1 MNARAAKRKW
11 RLSLIELAII
21 AVSMVF
27 TALPLLAGFV
37 IIRDIGLGVAS
48 LGWKPVEARVIT
60 EVPQERG
67 SDLRFTYEYEAGGR
81 KFRGWRIS
89 YRDSGD
95 DADRVRNLKV
105 GDTITA
111 FHDQDRPAR
120 AVLSPGTN
128 VWAFF
133 WLAFAAL
140 FALITSSF
148 GVGIVIA
155 AYGSLRALDASLMF
169 LFRSMMVLFTLIPV
183 AFVVVLSGEIYRGIA
198 SGAWPAAQGTVIAND
213 LLEQERRRSTTSA
226 RRDEAPAYSNRIR
239 YAYEVAGRRYHGER
253 IGFTSS
259 FPTRK
264 AVVQRHEDLA
274 VGGPVTVYYNPA
286 DPADAVLEPGTGAYP
301 FIYLAI
307 SAVAACLFGF
317 MLYRICTHRR
327 TRGARAGRDSPPA

>member
-1 MNARAAKRKW
+1 MAARSRRKIW
-11 RLSLIELAII
+11 RLSLIELVII
-21 AVSMVF
+21 VVSVAF

-48 LGWKPVEARVIT
+48 LSWKPVEARVIVEAPEAPIT
-60 EVPQERG
+60 TPQ
-67 SDLRFTYEYEAGGR
+67 FTYEYEVGGR

-95 DADRVRNLKV
+95 DADRVRNLRV

-140 FALITSSF
+140 FGLVTSSL
-148 GVGIVIA
+148 GIGIVVA
-155 AYGSLRALDASLMF
+155 AYGSSRALDAAIMF
-169 LFRSMMVLFTLIPV
+169 LMRSMLALFTLIPA
-183 AFVVVLSGEIYRGIA
+183 AFVVVLSGEIHRGIA
-198 SGAWPAAQGTVIAND
+198 SGSWPSVQGTILAND
-213 LLEQERRRSTTSA
+213 LLEKERPRSSSDGKQ
-226 RRDEAPAYSNRIR
+226 DENPALSNRIR
-239 YAYEVAGRRYHGER
+239 YAYEVDGRRYRGER

-259 FPTRK
+259 FPTRE
-264 AVVQRHEDLA
+264 AALERHRDLP

-286 DPADAVLEPGTGAYP
+286 NPADAVLENGTGPYL
-301 FIYLAI
+301 FVYLAI
-307 SAVAACLFGF
+307 ATVGIIVFGIPFYRSCRRRSA
-317 MLYRICTHRR
+317 
-327 TRGARAGRDSPPA
+327 RGKPTA